1 MNPDPILRRLRDA
14 ERVWLRGVAL
24 ERFLRLVKW
33 GCALLLFSVALDLI
47 AQLESAPRLTLTVL
61 LTLGAL
67 GAAAAA
73 FWRGWI
79 HRGPLLRIAR
89 LLESRDPTLG
99 SKLMNVLQLEEQAED
114 PEVPALTRRL
124 ARRAID
130 DASVELADHA
140 FRPLV
145 RSSTRARSV
154 LHAAVPLVLMVG
166 LVCAFSGIA
175 WRQALRFLDPFGD
188 HPPFSL
194 TQLAIVTPARDGQGV
209 LYRKPVTVEAEF
221 RGHRPDE
228 LFLVVSGASE
238 AGGETVVP
246 MLPQGEN
253 RFVQQIEE
261 VTTDLSVRA
270 ATAGRR
276 SLSQARR
283 IPVVLTPQLEGSRLR
298 IDPPAYT
305 KQKARESAIPLGQGA
320 SPALRALAG
329 SALTFTLQSNRP
341 LGVGAA
347 AFQGSAAQAEKMT
360 LQPGAGDA
368 DHTATVS
375 FTATES
381 GRLTFDLRDTGGL
394 QTDSELAAALTVTH
408 DLPPQIEIAEPAQD
422 GFIVD
427 TYEAGFA
434 VRISDDL
441 GILTTRLHSG
451 VNGKWNQP
459 KVVAAPDDPPQRE
472 GLETLRAHPVAMGA
486 KPGDVLTFFGEVIDI
501 RPEPQMARTR
511 TLTLEV
517 ISEEDYNELLRI
529 ETEIGDLQEKY
540 ASLHD
545 ELDQLVHEQRKL
557 AEAAQEAAEAAAQES
572 QSDPAK
578 QEKLAAQQDDLN
590 QRLVKL
596 AEKMET
602 TVRDQPLY
610 DLERSLQEVLTREA
624 VEIRESVTQNEED
637 AGAGAS
643 PQQIAQAGHEQADRL
658 DPASQEGREAIDQAL
673 ADAQKMQDLMKP
685 LMAWQALYEQQQDL
699 ASQTEALKQRR
710 QLSHEDKLA
719 LQDMA
724 ARERAV
730 GEGLE
735 WIARELREKA
745 DAAEEIYPQAAEDA
759 REIAEAIERAGLEGM
774 ADRASRSML
783 AARSAESHDR
793 AEALRAAMEKLMPQ
807 CKSCQPGMGG
817 EFAQRLSLAR
827 SMLAGNTFEQMA
839 MSRKFGLGRGP
850 PGMGIGMG
858 SGGDGG
864 WMAWGNT
871 ANRPQTSLLGSETRL
886 GRRDGPESVT
896 ASKGQ
901 AQGAAAPGAALAD
914 DEGSPAAPGVTTSSR
929 PSTTAAT
936 DAAAEQYRELVD
948 AYFRK
953 LTTGSP

>member
-1 MNPDPILRRLRDA
+1 
-14 ERVWLRGVAL
+14 
-24 ERFLRLVKW
+24 
-33 GCALLLFSVALDLI
+33 
-47 AQLESAPRLTLTVL
+47 
-61 LTLGAL
+61 
-67 GAAAAA
+67 
-73 FWRGWI
+73 
-79 HRGPLLRIAR
+79 
-89 LLESRDPTLG
+89 
-99 SKLMNVLQLEEQAED
+99 
-114 PEVPALTRRL
+114 
-124 ARRAID
+124 
-130 DASVELADHA
+130 
-140 FRPLV
+140 
-145 RSSTRARSV
+145 
-154 LHAAVPLVLMVG
+154 
-166 LVCAFSGIA
+166 
-175 WRQALRFLDPFGD
+175 
-188 HPPFSL
+188 
-194 TQLAIVTPARDGQGV
+194 
-209 LYRKPVTVEAEF
+209 
-221 RGHRPDE
+221 
-228 LFLVVSGASE
+228 
-238 AGGETVVP
+238 

-253 RFVQQIEE
+253 GFVHQIHE

-276 SLSQARR
+276 SISQARR

-305 KQKARESAIPLGQGA
+305 KQKSRESEIPLGEGA
-320 SPALRALAG
+320 LPALRALAG
-329 SALTFTLQSNRP
+329 STLTFTLNSNRP
-341 LGVGAA
+341 LGLGAA
-347 AFQGSAAQAEKMT
+347 AFQGSAAPAEKAV
-360 LQPGAGDA
+360 LQPGSGEA

-375 FTATES
+375 FTAKES
-381 GRLTFDLRDTGGL
+381 GRLTFDLRDRGGL
-394 QTDSELAAALTVTH
+394 QADRELAAALTVTH

-427 TYEAGFA
+427 TFEAGFA

-441 GILTTRLHSG
+441 GVLTTRLHSG
-451 VNGKWNQP
+451 MNGEWNEP
-459 KVVAAPDDPPQRE
+459 KAVAAPDDPPQRE
-472 GLETLRAHPVAMGA
+472 GLEMLRVHPVAMGA

-517 ISEEDYNELLRI
+517 ISEEEYNELLRL

-557 AEAAQEAAEAAAQES
+557 AETAEEAAEAAAQEG

-578 QEKLAAQQDDLN
+578 QEKLATQQDDLN

-602 TVRDQPLY
+602 TGRDQPLY

-624 VEIRESVTQNEED
+624 GVIRESVTQNEQD
-637 AGAGAS
+637 AATGAS
-643 PQQIAQAGHEQADRL
+643 PQEIAQAGHEQADRL
-658 DPASQEGREAIDQAL
+658 GPASEEGREAIEQAL
-673 ADAQKMQDLMKP
+673 ADAQKMQDLLKP
-685 LMAWQALYEQQQDL
+685 LTAWQELYEQQKDL
-699 ASQTEALKQRR
+699 AIQTEALKQRE
-710 QLSHEDKLA
+710 QLSREDKLA

-724 ARERAV
+724 AREHAV
-730 GEGLE
+730 GEGLQR
-735 WIARELREKA
+735 IAQELREKA
-745 DAAEEIYPQAAEDA
+745 DAAEEIYPQAADDA

-783 AARSAESHDR
+783 AGRSAESHDR

-807 CKSCQPGMGG
+807 CQSCRPGMGG

-839 MSRKFGLGRGP
+839 MSRKFGFGLGP
-850 PGMGIGMG
+850 PGMGMGMG
-858 SGGDGG
+858 SGGVGG

-871 ANRPQTSLLGSETRL
+871 GNRPQISLLGSETRL

-901 AQGAAAPGAALAD
+901 AQGAAAPGAALAE
-914 DEGSPAAPGVTTSSR
+914 DEGSPAASGITTASR

-936 DAAAEQYRELVD
+936 DAAAEEYRELVD

-953 LTTGSP
+953 LTKGSP